1 MSIRLVSPALI
12 LFLLISACSSGPIRD
27 MGLDKLSPRKAEKEL
42 SAGLKSY
49 ENGQY
54 QAAAKYLQNALDS
67 GLTFKRDR
75 VTAHKYLA
83 FVYCVS
89 DRKKQC
95 RAEFKEALEINSDF
109 ELSSAEAGHPLW
121 GPVYREVKAEQRQ
134 KKK

>member
-67 GLTFKRDR
+67 GLTFKSDR

-121 GPVYREVKAEQRQ
+121 GPVYREVKTEQRQ